1 MSPVGA
7 SWARLLSMGGGRERT
22 RVQAH
27 LLRAERAASS
37 SHRPGLCA
45 TQRAVRRL
53 LLTELRRYRVAG
65 RFPKNPLFAEPTPFF
80 VDAAGTRCAVAH
92 LLELGGEGD
101 LVQRIARER
110 NNARVVELADEP
122 RLVAWLDAAGLAL
135 DEAALIQPAYCGR
148 SDPGCICDNRAAGY
162 LEVTTTTFPIDDIA
176 FARVEAIHGQV
187 EPGLEVG
194 SEVRV
199 RSYHRDVPVELI
211 VPGTPFGELEDGTP
225 YYAGVDV
232 TDGGVTCDWSGTI
245 SKSQYLQAVQSS
257 NCEATLLSFDEW
269 EPEGCDSG
277 CGCRAVGA
285 AQPSASGIL
294 LSLLGVIVARR
305 MRASRRA
312 IVLRERA

>member
-1 MSPVGA
+1 M
-7 SWARLLSMGGGRERT
+7 GGRERA

-37 SHRPGLCA
+37 SHRTGSCA
-45 TQRAVRRL
+45 TQRTVRRL
-53 LLTELRRYRVAG
+53 LLTELRRYRLAG
-65 RFPKNPLFAEPTPFF
+65 RFPKNPLFSEPTPFF

-92 LLELGGEGD
+92 LLELGGESE

-110 NNARVVELADEP
+110 NHARVLELVDEP
-122 RLVAWLDAAGLAL
+122 RLVAWLEAAGLTL
-135 DEAALIQPAYCGR
+135 DEAALIQPSYCGS
-148 SDPGCICDNRAAGY
+148 SDPGCICDNAAAGY
-162 LEVTTTTFPIDDIA
+162 LEVTTTRFPKDGIA
-176 FARVEAIHGQV
+176 TAQVKAIHGQV
-187 EPGLEVG
+187 EPGIEVG
-194 SEVRV
+194 SEVQV

-211 VPGTPFGELEDGTP
+211 VPGSPFGELEDGTP

-232 TDGGVTCDWSGTI
+232 TDGGVACDWSGTI
-245 SKSQYLQAVQSS
+245 SKRQYLQAVQSS
-257 NCEATLLSFDEW
+257 NCEATVLSFDEW
-269 EPEGCDSG
+269 EPEGCDSS

-312 IVLRERA
+312 VVLRERA